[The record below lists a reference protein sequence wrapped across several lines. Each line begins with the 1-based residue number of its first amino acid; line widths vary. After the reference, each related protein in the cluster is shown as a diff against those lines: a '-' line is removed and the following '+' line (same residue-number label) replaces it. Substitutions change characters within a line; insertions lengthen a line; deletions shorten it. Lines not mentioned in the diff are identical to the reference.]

1 MKAIAIIPARY
12 ASTRLPGKPLLDLN
26 GKTIIQRVYERIAA
40 AKAIAAVA
48 VATDDQRIMEH
59 VHGFGGD
66 AYLTADTHRSGT
78 DRIAEVANTLP
89 EDFDVIV
96 NVQGDEP
103 FVTTRQI
110 EILVQAIGEGK
121 SDIATLAHPL
131 TDSERLF
138 DPNVVKVVFNRQGN
152 AMYFSRSV
160 IPYVR
165 DEDKKEWIGEQSFFQ
180 HLGMY
185 AFRRDVLLEVT
196 ALLPSRYEQLES
208 LEQLRWLDY
217 GKQIKVVLTQE
228 KSMGIDTPND
238 LERAKKYLAQY
249 EKR

>member
-1 MKAIAIIPARY
+1 MKAIALIPARY

-26 GKTIIQRVYERIAA
+26 GKTILQRVYERVASVA
-40 AKAIAAVA
+40 SLSAVA
-48 VATDDQRIMEH
+48 VATDDQRILDH
-59 VHGFGGD
+59 VQGFGGT

-78 DRIAEVANTLP
+78 DRVAEVANHLP
-89 EDFDVIV
+89 DFDIVV

-103 FVTTRQI
+103 FVTQKQI
-110 EILVQAIGEGK
+110 GALINTIKEEKA
-121 SDIATLAHPL
+121 DIATLAHQL
-131 TDSERLF
+131 TDNERLF

-152 AMYFSRSV
+152 AMYFSRSP

-165 DEDKKEWIGEQSFFQ
+165 DRDKKEWIDEQSFFQ

-185 AFRRDVLLEVT
+185 AFRREVLLEVT

-217 GKQIKVVLTQE
+217 GKHIQVVLTKE
-228 KSMGIDTPND
+228 KGMGIDTPND
-238 LERAKKYLAQY
+238 LERAKQYLKQY
-249 EKR
+249 G